1 MKQIFLGALLAS
13 ALFSCNEKKAE
24 TLNVT
29 TAEDSVSYAFGV
41 SIGQNFK
48 MSDITDVNVALVEKG
63 IQDVLDSTDLVIPE
77 TEVQAI
83 IQEYF
88 MSKQVEKQAK
98 MQEEMKKR
106 QEDSQGNIAKG
117 EEFLS
122 ENAKKEGV
130 QVTESGLQYE
140 IIEEGNGETPLASD
154 VVKVHYHGTLL
165 DGTVFDSS
173 VDRGEPIE
181 FPVNGVIKGW
191 QEALQ
196 LMPVGSKFK
205 VYIPQEL
212 AYGAQGAGTIP
223 PYSALIFDIEL
234 IDITTGQQAQQQS
247 QMPQ

>member
-13 ALFSCNEKKAE
+13 ALFSCNEKKVEKLEVKSAQ
-24 TLNVT
+24 
-29 TAEDSVSYAFGV
+29 DSVSYAFGV

-48 MSDITDVNVALVEKG
+48 MSDISDVNVALVEKG
-63 IQDVLDSTDLVIPE
+63 IQDVLDSADLVIPE
-77 TEVQAI
+77 TEVQAV

-88 MSKQVEKQAK
+88 MSKQVEQQAK
-98 MQEEMKKR
+98 AQEEMKKR
-106 QEDSQGNIAKG
+106 QEDSKGNIAKG
-117 EEFLS
+117 EEFLAANA
-122 ENAKKEGV
+122 ENEGV
-130 QVTESGLQYE
+130 QVTESGLQYK
-140 IIEEGNGETPLASD
+140 IIEEGAGETPSAED

-205 VYIPQEL
+205 VWIPQEL
-212 AYGAQGAGTIP
+212 AYGERGAGEIP

-234 IDITTGQQAQQQS
+234 IDITTGEQAAKPQP
-247 QMPQ
+247 QM

>member
-13 ALFSCNEKKAE
+13 ALISCNEKKTEKLEVKSAQ
-24 TLNVT
+24 
-29 TAEDSVSYAFGV
+29 DSVSYAFGV

-48 MSDITDVNVALVEKG
+48 MSEINDVNVALVEKG
-63 IQDVLDSTDLVIPE
+63 IQDVLDSTDLTIPE

-106 QEDSQGNIAKG
+106 QEDSKGNISKG
-117 EEFLS
+117 EEFLK
-122 ENAKKEGV
+122 ENAGKEGV
-130 QVTESGLQYE
+130 QVTESGLQYK
-140 IIEEGNGETPLASD
+140 IIEEGNGKTPSAED

-191 QEALQ
+191 QEALK

-205 VYIPQEL
+205 VWIPQDL
-212 AYGAQGAGTIP
+212 AYGEQGAGTIP

-234 IDITTGQQAQQQS
+234 IDITTGQQAAQ
-247 QMPQ
+247 

>member
-1 MKQIFLGALLAS
+1 MKKIFLGAAVAS
-13 ALFSCNEKKAE
+13 ALFSCNEKKTEKLDVSNAQ
-24 TLNVT
+24 
-29 TAEDSVSYAFGV
+29 DSISYAFGV

-48 MSDITDVNVALVEKG
+48 MSEISDINVPLVEKG
-63 IQDVLDSTDLVIPE
+63 IQDVLDSADLVIPE
-77 TEVQAI
+77 SEVQAV

-88 MSKQVEKQAK
+88 MAKQVEKQAK
-98 MQEEMKKR
+98 MKEEMQKR
-106 QEDSQGNIAKG
+106 QEESKGNIAEG
-117 EEFLS
+117 EAFLE

-130 QVTESGLQYE
+130 NVTESGLQYE
-140 IIEEGNGETPLASD
+140 IVEEGSGETPTAED

-205 VYIPQEL
+205 VWIPQEL

-234 IDITTGQQAQQQS
+234 IDITTGQQAAQ
-247 QMPQ
+247 